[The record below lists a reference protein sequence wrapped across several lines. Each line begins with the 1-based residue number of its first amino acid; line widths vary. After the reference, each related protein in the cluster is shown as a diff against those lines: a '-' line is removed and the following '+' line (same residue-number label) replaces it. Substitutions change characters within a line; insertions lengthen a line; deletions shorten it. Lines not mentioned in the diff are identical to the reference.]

1 MPVPVPEFTVGIEEE
16 YLLVDRQ
23 SRNLVSDPPGTIME
37 ECVKRLGIR
46 VAPEFMRTQIEIGTR
61 PSTTIPEARRELRE
75 LRSTVAEVADKE
87 GLAIIASST
96 HPFGSWRDQLPTD
109 KERYEALAQDMAA
122 VLKHLLIGGMHVHA
136 GISDDDL
143 RIDLMNQVTYFI
155 PHLLALSTSSP
166 FFDGY
171 DTGMQSYRKSIFK
184 AMPRTGLPPQIFSTW
199 SEYRRHV
206 NALVGPGIIED
217 ATKIWWE
224 IRPSDRYPTLEFRAS
239 DVCPYIEDSL
249 TVASLYLALL
259 RMLWRRRTVNQR
271 WRIYANFLIEEN
283 LWRAQRYP
291 LAELTLIDFGQSET
305 KPYPVL
311 VEELLEL
318 IAEDAEALGVV
329 DEVQRARRIIEV
341 GTSADRQRRVYAE
354 AVSKGADNHGA
365 LVAVVDHLI
374 DETTRGL

>member
-1 MPVPVPEFTVGIEEE
+1 MPVPIPELTVGIEEE
-16 YLLVDRQ
+16 YLLVDRR

-37 ECVKRLGIR
+37 ECLKRLGER

-61 PSTTIPEARRELRE
+61 PATTIPEAREELRE

-87 GLAIIASST
+87 GLAIIAAST

-136 GISDDDL
+136 GIGDDDL
-143 RIDLMNQVTYFI
+143 RIDLMSQVTYFI

-166 FFDGY
+166 YFDGY

-184 AMPRTGLPPQIFSTW
+184 AMPRTGLPPQSFGTW

-206 NALVGPGIIED
+206 DALVGPGIIED

-259 RMLWRRRTVNQR
+259 RMLWRRRTLNQR

-291 LAELTLIDFGQSET
+291 LSELTLIDFGYGET
-305 KPYPVL
+305 KPYHVL
-311 VEELLEL
+311 LEELLEL
-318 IAEDAEALGVV
+318 VAEDAEVLGVV
-329 DEVQRARRIIEV
+329 EEVERARVILKL
-341 GTSADRQRRVYAE
+341 GTSADRQRQAYAR
-354 AVSKGADNHGA
+354 AVAAGADHHDA

-374 DETTRGL
+374 EETTRGI